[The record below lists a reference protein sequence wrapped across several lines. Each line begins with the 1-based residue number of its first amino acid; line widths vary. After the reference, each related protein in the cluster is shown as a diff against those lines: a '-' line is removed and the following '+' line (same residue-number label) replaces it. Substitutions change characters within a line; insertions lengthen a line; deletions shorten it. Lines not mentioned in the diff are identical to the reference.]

1 LAILQYLPPHLK
13 DFIAREVAAGHYES
27 EEQVVI
33 VALERL
39 AVDDDDRITV
49 AEAVAESRTTMDRGE
64 TFEMTDDFFQQA
76 RKRASDISRRGHRVS
91 DDITFWA
98 RPQTHST

>member
-1 LAILQYLPPHLK
+1 MLQYLPPHLK

-27 EEQVVI
+27 EEQVIV

-39 AVDDDDRITV
+39 ADDDDDRITV
-49 AEAVAESRTTMDRGE
+49 AEAVAESRAAMDRGE

-76 RKRASDISRRGHRVS
+76 RERAGENSRRGHRVS
-91 DDITFWA
+91 DDITY
-98 RPQTHST
+98 